1 MNRLLILILTT
12 IFIVSC
18 DNKKDS
24 QKEIIQSD
32 FDFAASQLTFAMA
45 EVDKSIAGESV
56 ESREKR
62 EKKGHGP
69 LVSPRSIDEE
79 GNLILVPSRDWT
91 SGFFPGELW
100 YMYEYTKDPKWEQA
114 ARKYTAPIEREKING
129 ITHDMGFKVYCSFGN
144 GYRLTKDEKYKEIL
158 LESAYTLTTRYKPN
172 AKIIRSWE
180 HSRDKWDCPVIIDN

>member
-1 MNRLLILILTT
+1 MNKLLILIFTVILIT
-12 IFIVSC
+12 SC
-18 DNKKDS
+18 NNKKDS
-24 QKEIIQSD
+24 QKDIIQSD
-32 FDFAASQLTFAMA
+32 FDFAASQLTFAMS
-45 EVDKSIAGESV
+45 EVDKGLVLDSIARIGKDG
-56 ESREKR
+56 KR
-62 EKKGHGP
+62 P

-91 SGFFPGELW
+91 SGFFPGEIW

-129 ITHDMGFKVYCSFGN
+129 VTHDMGFKVYCSFGN